1 MEVKDV
7 KAMGRQLK
15 KFLSNFDD
23 CFGRSEPR
31 ANLKTIVQGQLSDLE
46 RKSLEPIA
54 LAAGVPPRTLQDFV
68 ASGNWDQ
75 ERLCDRGQQM
85 VATEYAHPRAI
96 GLIDESGNPKKGN
109 ETCGVY
115 RQWCGNTGKVD
126 NCVVGVH
133 LGYVAG
139 DFQCLLDSDLFLPE
153 AWAEDRERRRKA
165 KVPEEVVFRTKPEI
179 ALRQVKRALGNG
191 IRFWFWTFDEL
202 YGRSGPFLDDLA
214 ALGQNFVA
222 EIPCDFVGWLH
233 APKLL
238 IKPTPAQLR
247 KKGRRGRFPRI
258 SRQSLPACEVRNLV
272 KYSPTFIQQKWQPYH
287 IKDGEKGPLVWE
299 VKSAPFYRK
308 QGKEGLPGPAHTL
321 IVARNVLQPEEV
333 KYFLTNQSLSLPHVT
348 LQDLLWVAFSRYPIE
363 RCFEIGKRDLGMDHF
378 EIRQWLGLHRHFYI
392 SQLTQLFCAQ
402 VHQTLREK
410 NSDRIAPDG
419 RTGSP
424 GRQCLDYRATGKTF
438 RPIPFLSKNRRCDTV
453 SSDSQSKL
461 TCFPLEKNHKR
472 TEIQGYPSL

>member
-7 KAMGRQLK
+7 KAMGRKLK
-15 KFLSNFDD
+15 KFLSDFDD

-68 ASGNWDQ
+68 ASGDWDQ
-75 ERLCDRGQQM
+75 ERMCNRGQQI
-85 VATEYAHPRAI
+85 VATKHAHPRAI
-96 GLIDESGNPKKGN
+96 GVVDESGNPKKGN

-133 LGYVAG
+133 LGYVAD

-153 AWAEDRERRRKA
+153 EWADDGERRRKT
-165 KVPEEVVFRTKPEI
+165 KVPDEVVFRTKPEI
-179 ALRQVKRALGNG
+179 ALSQVKRALGNG
-191 IRFWFWTFDEL
+191 IRFWFLTFDEL
-202 YGRSGPFLDDLA
+202 YGRSGPFLDGVA
-214 ALGQNFVA
+214 ELGQNFVA
-222 EIPCDFVGWLH
+222 EIPCDFVGWLR
-233 APKLL
+233 APKIL
-238 IKPTPAQLR
+238 IKPTPAQIR
-247 KKGRRGRFPRI
+247 KKGRKRQFPRL
-258 SRQSLPACEVRNLV
+258 SRQSPPACEVRNLV
-272 KYSPTFIQQKWQPYH
+272 KYSPVFTQQKWQPYH

-308 QGKEGLPGPAHTL
+308 QGEEGLPGPTHTL
-321 IVARNVLQPEEV
+321 IVARHVLHPEKI
-333 KYFLTNQSLSLPHVT
+333 KYFLANQSLSPHVT
-348 LQDLLWVAFSRYPIE
+348 LKDLLWVAFSRYPIE

-378 EIRQWLGLHRHFYI
+378 EVRQWPGIHRHFYI

-410 NSDRIAPDG
+410 NSDRITSDG

-424 GRQCLDYRATGKTF
+424 GRQCLDYRTTGETF
-438 RPIPFLSKNRRCDTV
+438 RPIPFFSKNRQGDKV
-453 SSDSQSKL
+453 SPDSQSRL
-461 TCFPLEKNHKR
+461 PGFPLERSHKN
-472 TEIQGYPSL
+472 TEIQGHKSP